1 MCALNRAGLNSR
13 TTYLKLGRSVRPV
26 QRLSEWRSQ
35 CPSRQPVVR
44 GIFPLADRNATTAS
58 SGIAGALAIAP
69 VGAPFHYRLERLLLI
84 EMTARA
90 SMEAAQRAEGSAF
103 AQGRTRCADCGRTHC
118 ELFEVDRCVPAP
130 MLC

>member
-44 GIFPLADRNATTAS
+44 GIFPLADRNATS
-58 SGIAGALAIAP
+58 SGLAGALAIAP

-90 SMEAAQRAEGSAF
+90 SMEAAQRAGGSAF
-103 AQGRTRCADCGRTHC
+103 AQGRTRCADCGRVHC
-118 ELFEVDRCVPAP
+118 ELFEVDRSVACFCRAR
-130 MLC
+130 